1 LVYNYKAIK
10 KTEVKMC
17 KILVAEDEA
26 NLLKLITSYLERE
39 GFYVSQARDGFEALQ
54 FFADGQYN
62 LVILDI
68 MMPKIDGLS
77 VCKKMRETS
86 DVPIIFLT
94 SRSQEYDELSGFAHG
109 ADEYITKPFSPAIL
123 VTRVKNLLKRS
134 GNIKQEKINFRILEI
149 NKNTHTVTMD
159 GIEIALTPKEF
170 DLLIYMILNKNIVLS
185 RDRLL
190 ENVWGYDYDGDDR
203 TVDTHIKCLRN
214 KLYLCKDY
222 IKTVSKIGYTIK

>member
-1 LVYNYKAIK
+1 MN
-10 KTEVKMC
+10 EGFMC
-17 KILVAEDEA
+17 KILIAEDEI
-26 NLLKLITSYLERE
+26 NLLKLISSYLERE
-39 GFYVSQARDGFEALQ
+39 GYDVISARDGFEALEYFNKHQ
-54 FFADGQYN
+54 FN

-68 MMPKIDGLS
+68 MMPKIDGLT
-77 VCKKMRETS
+77 VCRKIREQS

-123 VTRVKNLLKRS
+123 VTRVKNILKRT
-134 GNIKQEKINFRILEI
+134 GNLKQDKINFRMLEI
-149 NKNTHTVTMD
+149 NPGNRSVKMD
-159 GIEIALTPKEF
+159 GEEVVLTPKEF
-170 DLLIYMILNKNIVLS
+170 ELLNYMILNKNIVLS
-185 RDRLL
+185 RDRIL
-190 ENVWGYDYDGDDR
+190 ENIWGYDYEGDER